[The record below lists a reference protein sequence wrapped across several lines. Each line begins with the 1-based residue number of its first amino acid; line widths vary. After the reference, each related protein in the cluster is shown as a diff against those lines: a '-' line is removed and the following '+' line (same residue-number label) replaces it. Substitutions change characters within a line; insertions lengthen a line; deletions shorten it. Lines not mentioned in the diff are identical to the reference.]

1 MTDNLNVI
9 FMTGEQQSLT
19 GRQCVEAVNDSAAKV
34 TPAVHRPASTVE
46 RKQLDERASDGASET
61 DCSDELIPQVL
72 QGNKLTRMSKPASV
86 DTQQVDS
93 PSLTTKNL
101 QNKKGSEKKEP
112 AMVFTDSSLSD
123 SDSDTSIIYKAIKGG
138 DKATGDEPKSTP
150 KKKVVKK
157 AIPEQVGELL
167 K

>member
-1 MTDNLNVI
+1 
-9 FMTGEQQSLT
+9 MTGEQQSTT
-19 GRQCVEAVNDSAAKV
+19 GRQSVGAINDNAAKGAAV
-34 TPAVHRPASTVE
+34 HTPAATVKG
-46 RKQLDERASDGASET
+46 KQLYERASDEASET

-112 AMVFTDSSLSD
+112 ATVFTDSSLSD
-123 SDSDTSIIYKAIKGG
+123 SDSDTNIIYKAIKGG
-138 DKATGDEPKSTP
+138 DKAPGDESKSTP

-157 AIPEQVGELL
+157 AIPEQVRELL
-167 K
+167 KLILFL